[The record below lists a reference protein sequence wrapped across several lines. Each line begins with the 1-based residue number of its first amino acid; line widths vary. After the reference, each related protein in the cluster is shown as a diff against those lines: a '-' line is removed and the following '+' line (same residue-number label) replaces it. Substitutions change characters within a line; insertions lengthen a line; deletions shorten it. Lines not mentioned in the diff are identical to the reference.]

1 MTSFGKRLRMLRREK
16 DITMVEL
23 AAVIG
28 TTQPTISKYERGIH
42 EPDLPM
48 VKALAEYFDV
58 SVSYITGETDTREPY
73 YKVTDQY
80 INDLVNDLE
89 SEGYDIK
96 DKSRDEIIKLMIMAL
111 EMDKLYKKTD

>member
-23 AAVIG
+23 ADAIG

-58 SVSYITGETDTREPY
+58 STDYLVGESDTRGSY
-73 YKVTDQY
+73 QRVTDQY
-80 INDLVNDLE
+80 IDNLKRDMQA
-89 SEGYDIK
+89 EGHDIG
-96 DKSRDEIIKLMIMAL
+96 DKSKDEIIKLMIMAL
-111 EMDKLYKKTD
+111 EFEKIYKKND